1 MRSWVVLKWWIP
13 PLATLAAVAATA
25 NCMDNLPAATGCIPL
40 SQTDEGCLPLSETQ
54 CLAGPRTTVE
64 CQGTG
69 AECPI
74 ADAGTGCPQAVID
87 RFGQGVEC
95 PNLTL
100 ADFAAF
106 GEKSSAQCL
115 TGCLTCARV
124 CDGVGPVLG
133 VRTGESFKSDVPP
146 PGMPDFILLPIELHM
161 PETGLL
167 GLYVRVRGEGT
178 FQVAFLHGPL
188 LGGDDVTGGDMFS
201 SYGEDFQ
208 DLMLPLDPELAFE
221 WDATTRPDYLVIKGI
236 QTLIEIDCVVP
247 FVLP

>member
-1 MRSWVVLKWWIP
+1 
-13 PLATLAAVAATA
+13 
-25 NCMDNLPAATGCIPL
+25 
-40 SQTDEGCLPLSETQ
+40 
-54 CLAGPRTTVE
+54 
-64 CQGTG
+64 
-69 AECPI
+69 
-74 ADAGTGCPQAVID
+74 
-87 RFGQGVEC
+87 
-95 PNLTL
+95 
-100 ADFAAF
+100 
-106 GEKSSAQCL
+106 
-115 TGCLTCARV
+115 
-124 CDGVGPVLG
+124 
-133 VRTGESFKSDVPP
+133 
-146 PGMPDFILLPIELHM
+146 M